1 MSYLIITVSLVI
13 KTFMVQFSVY
23 FCHLFLI
30 SSAFVMSLTFLS
42 LIMSILAWN
51 VPLISPL
58 FLKRPLVFSIVLFS
72 SISLHCSLKKVF
84 LSLLAILWDS
94 AYSWVYLSPSP
105 LLFTSL
111 PSSIIFYSF
120 LRQVLCFLHFYF
132 FEIFLFTTS
141 CTMLRTSVHI
151 SSGTLSTRSNPLN
164 LFITST
170 V

>member
-1 MSYLIITVSLVI
+1 MKCSLDISNFLEVI
-13 KTFMVQFSVY
+13 SKFP
-23 FCHLFLI
+23 
-30 SSAFVMSLTFLS
+30 
-42 LIMSILAWN
+42 IL
-51 VPLISPL
+51 LL
-58 FLKRPLVFSIVLFS
+58 FSIFFYPS
-72 SISLHCSLKKVF
+72 FKEVF

-141 CTMLRTSVHI
+141 CTMSQTSIH
-151 SSGTLSTRSNPLN
+151 SSSDTLSIKSNPLN
-164 LFITST
+164 LFLTST